1 MIILIKINNDEF
13 LLLKKYLLE
22 SCGLD
27 IPVEKKYLFN
37 TRLCELIREN
47 NFKSFSDLYLNL
59 KNGVSKELQKKIIEY
74 MTTQETSFFRDTHPF
89 ETLQNIIIPG
99 ILSNKLKSSQL
110 SPKICMWSAAC
121 STGQEAYST
130 AMILK
135 EEIDNNNSLNTKDIY
150 ILSTDISKSA
160 LEKAKKGL
168 YTDDEVKKGMREKY
182 KGKYIKIKKNN
193 MWQITDEIK
202 GMIEFKK
209 INLSR
214 NFSNNLPFFD
224 IIFCRNTIIYFS
236 KELKLKII
244 KQFYELLDYNG
255 ILIMGAAENLYNIT
269 DSFKTEY
276 MGQTTI
282 YRVKK

>member
-1 MIILIKINNDEF
+1 
-13 LLLKKYLLE
+13 
-22 SCGLD
+22 
-27 IPVEKKYLFN
+27 VEKKYLFN

-59 KNGVSKELQKKIIEY
+59 KNGSSKELQEKIIEY
-74 MTTQETSFFRDTHPF
+74 MTTHETSFFRDTHPF
-89 ETLQNIIIPG
+89 ETLQNIIIPE

-110 SPKICMWSAAC
+110 SPKIRMWSAAC

-150 ILSTDISKSA
+150 ILATDISNSA
-160 LEKAKKGL
+160 IEKAKEGL

-182 KGKYIKIKKNN
+182 KEKYIKIKKNN

-209 INLSR
+209 INLSKI
-214 NFSNNLPFFD
+214 FSKELPIFD

-236 KELKLKII
+236 KELKQKII

-255 ILIMGAAENLYNIT
+255 ILIMGASENLYNIT

-282 YRVKK
+282 YRAKK